1 MSKDPTVMTQAK
13 ADGTGTTT
21 FPNSLA
27 GLKIGLDALKGWLT
41 AANVGQQAEDRAFL
55 VFEEIVTNIIRYA
68 FDDTREHPI
77 TVSFARSDSE
87 LTLTFEDNGR
97 AFDPRKVPAPDLHR
111 PLAAAPI
118 GGRGIYLVRKSS
130 KRIDY
135 ERIAKGRNRLTVVVA
150 LA

>member
-1 MSKDPTVMTQAK
+1 MSVTQAK
-13 ADGTGTTT
+13 SSSGSRVS

-27 GLKIGLDALKGWLT
+27 GLKQGLDGLKSWLT

-55 VFEEIVTNIIRYA
+55 VFEEIVTNIIRYG
-68 FDDTREHPI
+68 FDDEKEHAI
-77 TVSFARSDSE
+77 DVSFARGDGE
-87 LTLTFEDNGR
+87 LTLIFEDDGR
-97 AFDPRKVPAPDLHR
+97 PFDPRTVPAPDLHR

-118 GGRGIYLVRKSS
+118 GGRGIFLVRKNA

-135 ERIAKGRNRLTVVVA
+135 ERTGKGRNRLTVAVA

>member
-1 MSKDPTVMTQAK
+1 MSKDPTVITQAK
-13 ADGTGTTT
+13 GANDSGVTI
-21 FPNSLA
+21 PSSLA
-27 GLKIGLDALKGWLT
+27 GLKKGLDALKEWLT
-41 AANVGQQAEDRAFL
+41 AANVSQQAEDRAFL

-68 FDDTREHPI
+68 FDDGKEHPI
-77 TVSFARSDSE
+77 TIAFGRNDSE
-87 LTLTFEDNGR
+87 LTLIFEDEGR

-118 GGRGIYLVRKSS
+118 GGRGIYLVRKSA

-135 ERIAKGRNRLTVVVA
+135 ERTGKGRNRLTVVVA

>member
-1 MSKDPTVMTQAK
+1 MSKDPTVITQAK
-13 ADGTGTTT
+13 TANDPGVTI
-21 FPNSLA
+21 PNSLA
-27 GLKIGLDALKGWLT
+27 GLKRGLDALREWLT
-41 AANVGQQAEDRAFL
+41 PLNVGQQVEDRAFL

-68 FDDTREHPI
+68 HDDGREHLI
-77 TVSFARSDSE
+77 NVSFARSDTE
-87 LTLTFEDNGR
+87 LTLIFEDDGR

-135 ERIAKGRNRLTVVVA
+135 ERTNKGRNRLTVVVA

>member
-1 MSKDPTVMTQAK
+1 MSKDPTVITQAK
-13 ADGTGTTT
+13 TDGTGVTT

-27 GLKIGLDALKGWLT
+27 GLKTGLEALKQWLT

-68 FDDTREHPI
+68 YDDGNEHAI

-87 LTLTFEDNGR
+87 LTLIFEDDGR

-135 ERIAKGRNRLTVVVA
+135 ERVSKHRNRLTVVVA

>member
-1 MSKDPTVMTQAK
+1 MSKDPTVITQAK
-13 ADGTGTTT
+13 ANGSGVTT

-27 GLKIGLDALKGWLT
+27 GLKTGLDALKDWLT
-41 AANVGQQAEDRAFL
+41 SANVGQQAEDRAFL

-68 FDDTREHPI
+68 FDDAREHPI

-87 LTLTFEDNGR
+87 LTLVFEDDGQ

-150 LA
+150 LT

>member
-1 MSKDPTVMTQAK
+1 MSKDPTVIMQAK
-13 ADGTGTTT
+13 GAGATT

-27 GLKIGLDALKGWLT
+27 GLKTGLDGLRDWLA

-68 FDDTREHPI
+68 FDDAKEHAI

-87 LTLTFEDNGR
+87 LTLIFEDDGR

-118 GGRGIYLVRKSS
+118 GGRGIYLVRKSA

-135 ERIAKGRNRLTVVVA
+135 ERIGKGRNRLTVVVA

>member
-1 MSKDPTVMTQAK
+1 V
-13 ADGTGTTT
+13 TT

-27 GLKIGLDALKGWLT
+27 GLKIGLEALKNWLT
-41 AANVGQQAEDRAFL
+41 AANVGQQGEDRAFL

-68 FDDTREHPI
+68 FDDGKEHAI

-87 LTLTFEDNGR
+87 LTLTFEDDGR

-135 ERIAKGRNRLTVVVA
+135 ERISKHRNRLTVVVA

>member
-13 ADGTGTTT
+13 AANGSGVT

-27 GLKIGLDALKGWLT
+27 GLKKGLDALKEWLT
-41 AANVGQQAEDRAFL
+41 NATVGQQVEDRAFL
-55 VFEEIVTNIIRYA
+55 VFEEIVTNIIRYG
-68 FDDTREHPI
+68 FDDSKEHLI

-87 LTLTFEDNGR
+87 LTLIFDDDGR
-97 AFDPRKVPAPDLHR
+97 PFDPRKVPAPDLHR

-118 GGRGIYLVRKSS
+118 GGRGIYLVRKAA
-130 KRIDY
+130 KRVDY
-135 ERIAKGRNRLTVVVA
+135 ERSPKGRNRLTVVVA